1 MKQLRDKDYVFDV
14 NLMVTLF
21 STLLEFTLALHSQ
34 GCYHNDIKPD
44 NVMILKL
51 DGKEGGDIKDDN
63 LYLFKMIDFGTF
75 VFDYKDI
82 VGFSPE
88 YYLSS
93 LRKFSNE
100 ENLYEFD
107 TNLDRLKGEIFTIFR
122 TFQECGQTKD

>member
-1 MKQLRDKDYVFDV
+1 
-14 NLMVTLF
+14 
-21 STLLEFTLALHSQ
+21 
-34 GCYHNDIKPD
+34 
-44 NVMILKL
+44 
-51 DGKEGGDIKDDN
+51 
-63 LYLFKMIDFGTF
+63 MIDFGTF
-75 VFDYKDI
+75 ILDYKDI

-122 TFQECGQTKD
+122 TFQECGLTKD